1 MKKLKDIRDEYN
13 TSRKDDSEEIDQE
26 FIAKQLKIS
35 TSTVSRYENKN
46 TNPSP
51 EAIVLYSKLFD
62 VSLDYILI
70 DDVKAK
76 TAINARVS
84 EELGI
89 NDDVANTLA
98 DIHEL
103 SKEEYDLTAVL
114 HAFIGNRE
122 NTVYLMGIILNY
134 LAKEEL
140 YNNSSE
146 NDALILSSLLRYINL
161 HVKPQLKDVVQKYID
176 GQALPDESYFSSY
189 DESEKNGA
197 L

>member
-1 MKKLKDIRDEYN
+1 MSNI
-13 TSRKDDSEEIDQE
+13 
-26 FIAKQLKIS
+26 FKQLRLEHNHKIGMDEKELKQTDLADELHCDRS
-35 TSTVSRYENKN
+35 HINKLEKG
-46 TNPSP
+46 TINPS
-51 EAIVLYSKLFD
+51 IH
-62 VSLDYILI
+62 DYIYYHNKFNVTIEYLLGETS
-70 DDVKAK
+70 AK
-76 TAINARVS
+76 LPENLRVGKD
-84 EELGI
+84 LGI

-114 HAFIGNRE
+114 HAFIGNGE
-122 NTVYLMGIILNY
+122 NTVSLMGIILGY